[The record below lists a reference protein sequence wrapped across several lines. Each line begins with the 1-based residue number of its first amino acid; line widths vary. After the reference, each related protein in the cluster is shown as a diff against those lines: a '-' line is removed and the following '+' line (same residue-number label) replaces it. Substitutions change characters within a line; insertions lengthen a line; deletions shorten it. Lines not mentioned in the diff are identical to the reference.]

1 MKRIG
6 KNACFLQGD
15 GIVKDLFVLRSGESQ
30 VEVGQNGNSFQ
41 LLVDHDNVNIV
52 INHIKAASTV
62 WITPGE
68 NHNYLEFYRMLS
80 GEATLR
86 RGDKEQ
92 PLKAG
97 DSFYFVDYEED
108 LSLIPHTDIDLLC
121 VTSQPV
127 FGDFMAFINDLNDL
141 NVQIEEKDHY
151 TFGHCKRVMRY
162 AQELSHEMKLD
173 DERTHNLLLAALYH
187 DVGKCYLPLE
197 ILNKPGRVTDS
208 EYEQI
213 KRHPAHSAEFLTG
226 RFVPEVARIARAH
239 HERLDGSG
247 YPDGISGDAIP
258 TEARILA
265 LADTFDAMTTDRPYK
280 KGKTT
285 QEAIDELSGLTR
297 FYDVQVLEAFKR
309 LADAGT
315 VDEIQRLSRE
325 GKLEG
330 RILTAQKPEA

>member
-1 MKRIG
+1 M
-6 KNACFLQGD
+6 
-15 GIVKDLFVLRSGESQ
+15 KDLFVLRSGESQ

-41 LLVDHDNVNIV
+41 LLVDYDNVNIV

-68 NHNYLEFYRMLS
+68 DHDYLEYYRMLS
-80 GEATLR
+80 GEATLK
-86 RGDKEQ
+86 RGEKEKA
-92 PLKAG
+92 LKAG
-97 DSFYFVDYEED
+97 DSFYFVDYDED
-108 LSLIPHTDIDLLC
+108 LSLVPHTDIDLLC
-121 VTSQPV
+121 VTSKPV
-127 FGDFMAFINDLNDL
+127 FGEFMAFINDLNDL
-141 NVQIEEKDHY
+141 NEQIEEKDHY

-162 AQELSHEMKLD
+162 AKVISQEMKLD
-173 DERTHNLLLAALYH
+173 ADRTHNLLLAALYH

-197 ILNKPGRVTDS
+197 ILNKPGRVTDI

-213 KRHPAHSAEFLTG
+213 KKHPAHSAEFLTG
-226 RFVPEVARIARAH
+226 RFVPQVAQIARGH

-247 YPDGISGDAIP
+247 YPDGISDEAISL
-258 TEARILA
+258 EMRILA

-285 QEAIDELSGLTR
+285 QEALEELSTLTR
-297 FYDVQVLEAFKR
+297 FYDAQVLAAFKR
-309 LADAGT
+309 LAAEGV

-330 RILTAQKPEA
+330 RVLTAQKSGE

>member
-1 MKRIG
+1 M
-6 KNACFLQGD
+6 
-15 GIVKDLFVLRSGESQ
+15 LRSGESQ

-41 LLVDHDNVNIV
+41 LLVDYDNVNVV

-68 NHNYLEFYRMLS
+68 NHKYLEFYRMLS

-86 RGDKEQ
+86 RGEKEQ
-92 PLKAG
+92 PLKTG

-121 VTSQPV
+121 VTSKPV
-127 FGDFMAFINDLNDL
+127 FGEFMAFINDLNDL
-141 NVQIEEKDHY
+141 NEQIEEKDHY

-162 AQELSHEMKLD
+162 VQALGEAMKLD
-173 DERTHNLLLAALYH
+173 ADRTHNLLLAALYH

-208 EYEQI
+208 EYEEI
-213 KRHPAHSAEFLTG
+213 KKHPVHSSEFLTG
-226 RFVPEVARIARAH
+226 RFVPQVAKIARGH

-247 YPDGISGDAIP
+247 YPDGLKGEEVNME
-258 TEARILA
+258 TRILA

-280 KGKTT
+280 KGMST
-285 QEAIDELSGLTR
+285 QAAMEELSTLTR
-297 FYDVQVLEAFKR
+297 FYDAQVLEAFKR
-309 LADAGT
+309 LADEGAL
-315 VDEIQRLSRE
+315 DEIQRLSRE

-330 RILTAQKPEA
+330 RVVVAQKNGE